1 MFTLN
6 NNKLELRNLEEQV
19 QKNKEDI
26 ARHYEIDRSLANFG
40 IKIVGTVSSVGDLP
54 DPLTYQ
60 GEYGDGYAVGQ
71 PGSYEYYIYT
81 RPDLNAGQ
89 PNNHWLPVGQL
100 AIQGPQGP
108 QGEQGEQGEP
118 GISSKWY
125 TGAYPENPAE
135 NDMFLASSG
144 QVFQYTSGNWQ
155 PVTDIKGPQGI
166 QGIQGQRGPQ
176 GIQGPQGQKGE
187 TGDVGGFINIYGIV
201 TSTDQLPSPSTL
213 KNLTIAYLLGTQVPY
228 DLYIQVG
235 ENSNVAQW
243 VNSGPFNAATLVSSG
258 GVYQNIW
265 NADTKVDKY
274 TGMGG
279 VSRSYGVDAENNP
292 MTYAHTVNS
301 DGGTVGQIATY
312 VYSNFGDTLTDPTR
326 NGGMLLTN
334 DPVKPYQA
342 ANKNYVDTEVGK
354 KLTMVTDNEPGG
366 LSRVYAVRHTGEQS
380 MILANPNEGGNQ
392 LVQRD
397 ANGRARVNEPVHE
410 KDIANK
416 KYVDEAI
423 ANIPSSL
430 YKRTLKIVV
439 GEDEFGVQA
448 YTTNNDQINF
458 STSDGPTIAN
468 YINSKYGNSVAVRK
482 YQTTIASDF
491 FNNCTYAEGQTPP
504 ITYDFMSGGYVD
516 GSFNLTEQIT

>member
-1 MFTLN
+1 MFKLN
-6 NNKLELRNLEEQV
+6 NNIELRNLEEQV

-40 IKIVGTVSSVGDLP
+40 IKIVGTVSSVEDLP

-60 GEYGDGYAVGQ
+60 GQYGDGFAVGQ
-71 PGSYEYYIYT
+71 TGPYDYYIYT

-89 PNNHWLPVGQL
+89 PNNYWLNVGQL

-108 QGEQGEQGEP
+108 QGVQGEQGLP

-135 NDMFLASSG
+135 NDMFLSTSG

-176 GIQGPQGQKGE
+176 GPIGPQGQKGE

-201 TSTDQLPSPSTL
+201 TNTDQLPSPSTL
-213 KNLTIAYLLGTQVPY
+213 KNLTIAYLLGTQSPY

-265 NADTKVDKY
+265 DADTK
-274 TGMGG
+274 
-279 VSRSYGVDAENNP
+279 
-292 MTYAHTVNS
+292 
-301 DGGTVGQIATY
+301 
-312 VYSNFGDTLTDPTR
+312 L
-326 NGGMLLTN
+326 
-334 DPVKPYQA
+334 
-342 ANKNYVDTEVGK
+342 NK
-354 KLTMVTDNEPGG
+354 VTDTEPGG
-366 LSRVYAVRHTGEQS
+366 LTRVYAVSYTGEQY
-380 MILANPNEGGNQ
+380 MLKANPNEGGNQ

-397 ANGRARVNEPVHE
+397 SSGRARVNEPVNE

-416 KYVDEAI
+416 KYVDDVANTKLDAITTTGTYRAYCVTADGQPSSRAINPNNYPIQIAQYSSNKTGGVEDFGGAGGCLTCSDPVNPYHTANKKYVDDAI
-423 ANIPSSL
+423 ANASAL
-430 YKRTLKIVV
+430 YKRTLKLVV
-439 GEDEFGVQA
+439 GEDEFRVQS

-458 STSDGPTIAN
+458 SASDGQTIAN
-468 YINSKYGNSVAVRK
+468 YINSNYGNSVAVHK
-482 YQTTIASDF
+482 YQTTITSDF
-491 FNNCTYAEGQTPP
+491 FNNCSYSEGQTLP
-504 ITYDFMSGGYVD
+504 ITYNFLSGGYVD
-516 GSFNLTEQIT
+516 GTFNVTETIN

>member
-26 ARHYEIDRSLANFG
+26 AKHYEIDRSLANFG
-40 IKIVGTVSSVGDLP
+40 IKIVGTVPSVEDLP

-100 AIQGPQGP
+100 AIQGPPGP
-108 QGEQGEQGEP
+108 QGAQGIQGEP

-125 TGAYPENPAE
+125 TGQYPETPAE
-135 NDMFLASSG
+135 NDMFLSKSG
-144 QVFQYTSGNWQ
+144 EVFQYVGGSWH
-155 PVTDIKGPQGI
+155 PVTDIRGPQGI
-166 QGIQGQRGPQ
+166 QGIQGPRGERGP
-176 GIQGPQGQKGE
+176 IGPQGQKGD

-201 TSTDQLPSPSTL
+201 TNTDQLPSPSTL
-213 KNLTIAYLLGTQVPY
+213 KNLTIAYLLGTQAPY

-243 VNSGPFNAATLVSSG
+243 TNSGPFNAATLVSSG

-265 NADTKVDKY
+265 NADTKVNSITDNPGY
-274 TGMGG
+274 RY
-279 VSRSYGVDAENNP
+279 VYAQSPNGVDSKLIVATSPPLIENIRIPQYWIN
-292 MTYAHTVNS
+292 TDT
-301 DGGTVGQIATY
+301 IANTEPSGKG
-312 VYSNFGDTLTDPTR
+312 VLVTSTPTQDFHCAT
-326 NGGMLLTN
+326 M
-334 DPVKPYQA
+334 K
-342 ANKNYVDTEVGK
+342 YVDDEVGK

-366 LSRVYAVRHTGEQS
+366 LSRVYAVSYTGEQR
-380 MILANPNEGGNQ
+380 MIMANPNEGGNQ
-392 LVQRD
+392 LVQR
-397 ANGRARVNEPVHE
+397 NSSGRARVNEPVHE

-416 KYVDEAI
+416 KYVDDSI
-423 ANIPSSL
+423 ASSSAL
-430 YKRTLKIVV
+430 YKRTLKIIV
-439 GEDEFGVQA
+439 GEDEFRVQA

-482 YQTTIASDF
+482 AQTTIASDF
-491 FNNCTYAEGQTPP
+491 FNSCSYNEGQTPP
-504 ITYDFMSGGYVD
+504 ITYDFLSGGYTD
-516 GSFNLTEQIT
+516 GTFNVTETIT